1 MAGPESPAGSEGLD
15 GRDGP
20 QGPQLKVPVQM
31 SARMSAVLH
40 LLKYTFLLFLFNKA
54 DGNPQ
59 YRTSTGTPFLMG
71 STLVNQISV
80 QMRIAQIV
88 GVGYVGWVVQV
99 QMDNCS
105 F

>member
-15 GRDGP
+15 GRD
-20 QGPQLKVPVQM
+20 GPQLKVPVQM

-59 YRTSTGTPFLMG
+59 YRT
-71 STLVNQISV
+71 
-80 QMRIAQIV
+80 
-88 GVGYVGWVVQV
+88 
-99 QMDNCS
+99 
-105 F
+105 

>member
-40 LLKYTFLLFLFNKA
+40 LLKYTFFL
-54 DGNPQ
+54 
-59 YRTSTGTPFLMG
+59 
-71 STLVNQISV
+71 
-80 QMRIAQIV
+80 
-88 GVGYVGWVVQV
+88 
-99 QMDNCS
+99 
-105 F
+105 

>member
-71 STLVNQISV
+71 STLVNKYLFKCV
-80 QMRIAQIV
+80 LPK
-88 GVGYVGWVVQV
+88 
-99 QMDNCS
+99 
-105 F
+105 